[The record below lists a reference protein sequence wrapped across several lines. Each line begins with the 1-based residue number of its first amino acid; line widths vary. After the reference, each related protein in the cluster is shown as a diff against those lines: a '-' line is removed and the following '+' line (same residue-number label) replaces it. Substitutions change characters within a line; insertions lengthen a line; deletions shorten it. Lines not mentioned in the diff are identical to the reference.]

1 MADLLKRLAALF
13 RRPRCIPNAE
23 RLVRSRALFL

>member
-1 MADLLKRLAALF
+1 MADFLKRLAARF
-13 RRPRCIPNAE
+13 RRPACIPNAE

>member
-1 MADLLKRLAALF
+1 MADFLKRLAARF
-13 RRPRCIPNAE
+13 RRPTSIPNAE